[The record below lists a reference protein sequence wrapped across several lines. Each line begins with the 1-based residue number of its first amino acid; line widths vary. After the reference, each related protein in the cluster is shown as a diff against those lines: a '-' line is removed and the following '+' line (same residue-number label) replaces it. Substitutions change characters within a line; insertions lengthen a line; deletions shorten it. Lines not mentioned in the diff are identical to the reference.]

1 MKWPK
6 GCDVDAINRD
16 CISITSVY
24 PYLPEN
30 NSDLDNHQILSELEN
45 LIK

>member
-1 MKWPK
+1 MDSNKTQSNLGK
-6 GCDVDAINRD
+6 NQI
-16 CISITSVY
+16 
-24 PYLPEN
+24 EN